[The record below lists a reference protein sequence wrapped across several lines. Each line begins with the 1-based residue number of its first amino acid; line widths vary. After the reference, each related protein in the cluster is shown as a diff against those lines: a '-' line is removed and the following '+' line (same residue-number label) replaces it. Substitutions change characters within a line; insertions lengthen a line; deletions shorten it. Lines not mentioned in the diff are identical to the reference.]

1 MGCCVCTFA
10 RRFSEP
16 LAGVPGAG
24 PLLKAL
30 PNPDNLQRQPEMQH
44 MIRDII
50 NE

>member
-1 MGCCVCTFA
+1 MVCWVCAFA

-30 PNPDNLQRQPEMQH
+30 PNPDDLQRQH